1 MERRVERVLVDYII
15 IILAIAIAIG
25 VNKTSYSY
33 WIHGTVCHETLYSIH
48 ARAHTA
54 GRTL

>member
-1 MERRVERVLVDYII
+1 MERRVERVLLDYII
-15 IILAIAIAIG
+15 IILAIAIG
-25 VNKTSYSY
+25 VNNTSYSY